1 MRFEEK
7 YSGNV
12 FIGASTDLE
21 AAQAII
27 YGMPMDWTV
36 SFRPGSRFGPAR
48 IREASLVHE
57 EYSHYLE
64 RELSEITFYD
74 AGDIPLAFGNPE
86 RSLQQIA
93 DFVRKVLDLRKM
105 PIGLGGEHLV
115 TWPVVREVFKD
126 YPDLAVIHID
136 AHADLRT
143 DYEGEPLSH
152 ATPLRKIAE
161 LIGGPNLYQFG
172 IRSMTKEEVLFAKE
186 ANIHFHPFDVVE
198 PLKRCLPKLKGR
210 PVYVTIDIDAVD
222 PAHAPGTGTP
232 EPGGITSKEMLEAIH
247 LIARS
252 GVKVV
257 GADLVEVAP
266 AYDHSEQTPVL
277 AAKLIREML
286 LGFVK

>member
-1 MRFEEK
+1 MRFDEK

-12 FIGASTDLE
+12 FIGASMDLE
-21 AAQAII
+21 AAQAVI

-57 EYSHYLE
+57 EYSHYLG

-74 AGDIPLAFGNPE
+74 AGDIPLSFGNPE
-86 RSLQQIA
+86 RSLRQIA
-93 DFVRKVLDLRKM
+93 EFVRKVLDLKKM

-115 TWPVVREVFKD
+115 TWPVVQEVYKD

-161 LIGGPNLYQFG
+161 LIGGPNVYQFG

-198 PLKRCLPKLKGR
+198 PLKKCLPELEGR
-210 PVYVTIDIDAVD
+210 PVYVTIDIDALD

-252 GVKVV
+252 GANVV

-266 AYDHSEQTPVL
+266 AYDHSEQTPIV